1 MAISVFGNISDSYEY
16 VTSYNVYYDSIKD
29 IDIAIND
36 DYSFV
41 NVVALNKQPGHD
53 PISDTYLKSGEGT
66 LVTKKTIGPI
76 SQSGQAFYCTYS
88 TFKDVKKGSVI
99 LAGKT
104 EYGQAKASAFC
115 FK

>member
-16 VTSYNVYYDSIKD
+16 VRSYDVHYDGLSD
-29 IDIAIND
+29 INITIDD

-53 PISDTYLKSGEGT
+53 PISDTYIKSGEGT
-66 LVTKKTIGPI
+66 LVTKRTVGRL

-104 EYGQAKASAFC
+104 EYGEAVASAFC